1 MRRSPSDLHYHDRKL
16 IVGDFPIGIAPDDF
30 KDSIVSETTQGMIKQ
45 LYHAF
50 HGTKI
55 ILGVDRLDYTKGIP
69 QKLRAFDKFLTDHPE
84 WTEKAVLVQLAIPT
98 RSEVEEYKVYREQV
112 EQMVGMINGKH
123 GMSSCPVLY

>member
-1 MRRSPSDLHYHDRKL
+1 
-16 IVGDFPIGIAPDDF
+16 VGDFPIGIAPDDF